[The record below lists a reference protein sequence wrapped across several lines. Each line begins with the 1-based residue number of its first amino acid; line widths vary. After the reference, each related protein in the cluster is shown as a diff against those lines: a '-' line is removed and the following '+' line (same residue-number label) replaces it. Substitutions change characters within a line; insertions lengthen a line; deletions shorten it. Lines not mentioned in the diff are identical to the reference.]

1 MLKENLNYVAYVNEN
16 HINVN
21 MTEFRNICEEIL
33 EEILEEIRRNPKKI
47 NVEEQQVGFNDNT

>member
-1 MLKENLNYVAYVNEN
+1 MLQENLNYAAYVNEN

-33 EEILEEIRRNPKKI
+33 EEIRRNPQKI
-47 NVEEQQVGFNDNT
+47 NVEELQVGFNDNT